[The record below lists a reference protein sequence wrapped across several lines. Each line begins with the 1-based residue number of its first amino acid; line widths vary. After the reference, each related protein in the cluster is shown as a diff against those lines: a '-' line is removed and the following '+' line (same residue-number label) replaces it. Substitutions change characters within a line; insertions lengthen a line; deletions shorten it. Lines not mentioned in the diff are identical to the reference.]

1 MSTGCFV
8 DDFSQNHF
16 NTGSHYGFLF
26 LINCS
31 ISLYNQPLN
40 KNITVEPY
48 LDYISR
54 MTINLAKE
62 DFKNTYTNLDANG
75 MNTKISELLAIYDRY
90 GDDESVLVCSRELY
104 KNKLLSVLNLVSD
117 YYNYSFYAQ
126 KIDDMVIVVV
136 NSDNEPL
143 TDMYAVSSQTL
154 WNSVEDFIEDT
165 EFYNRENSCVEF
177 EIKTYAEAR
186 KYWDDMGFRIITN
199 YCE

>member
-1 MSTGCFV
+1 MYRV
-8 DDFSQNHF
+8 LYE
-16 NTGSHYGFLF
+16 YGGIGRYFDTEDEVSEEF
-26 LINCS
+26 YNNIN
-31 ISLYNQPLN
+31 LN

-62 DFKNTYTNLDANG
+62 DLKNTYTNLDANG

-165 EFYNRENSCVEF
+165 EFYNGENSCVEF